1 MRQIFSLILIVFSA
15 SLYSQ
20 NIVITGQ
27 VFDYDSGEPMTGAA
41 VFMDSHNGT
50 ITNENGRFVLQVK
63 NIKSKD
69 ILKIGFINYFE
80 LGFINLP
87 IETDTILLNNIP
99 LFYYFPDEMNMS
111 SIFCKRFDFICKWKS
126 WRHYQKEA
134 KRVEP
139 YYIKR
144 RKIIENYYF
153 NFQGKKYSINV
164 DKHTIDL
171 KINK

>member
-27 VFDYDSGEPMTGAA
+27 VFDSREPMKGAA

-50 ITNENGRFVLQVK
+50 ITNENGRFVLQIK

-80 LGFINLP
+80 LVFSNLP
-87 IETDTILLNNIP
+87 TETDTIFLNSIP

-111 SIFCKRFDFICKWKS
+111 SIFCKRLDFICKWKS
-126 WRHYQKEA
+126 WRHDKKEA

-139 YYIKR
+139 YYINR
-144 RKIIENYYF
+144 RKIIESYYF
-153 NFQGKKYSINV
+153 NFQGNKYSINV
-164 DKHTIDL
+164 DKHSIDL